1 MRFRA
6 AHKATSY
13 LMVAAAIGTLAASG
27 NLTLAQ
33 MTACLI
39 IGSLSWFAEPESRL
53 SGWLTRLD
61 LPVKVLVLGFF
72 SITVFSLV
80 QSFPEPDLTSLL
92 DLVLVLLGYKLTQR
106 KTNRDYMQLYIL
118 AFLLILAASWLAQSA
133 LFAVGFAVYV
143 VSLVWAL
150 ILFHLR
156 REIEDNYLVKH
167 EASTAAQRVT
177 AARVLDSRRVVGRPF
192 FYATAAAALAVL
204 AGAVLVFAVAPR
216 IGIGFLTGGVRRHGS
231 VAGFSD
237 QVELGHHGNISSDN
251 QTVILRVGMPRLLEQ
266 PSEEARD
273 NVIAGLYW
281 RGTVYDTYESGQW
294 LRSRAELTRTKLS
307 TRYSEGGNQ
316 WKWVSGPETA
326 DPTPSRKDVLALAD
340 RQDIQIMGV
349 SLPVAFALD
358 SPVAFEVEEPATGAF
373 LSTQVEP
380 RYGGEAAL
388 RTMRTSPYGRLVP
401 MADFAG
407 GRYVAYSVD
416 SLRHARPGAAKAT
429 ADLPPGLL
437 VPYLQVPP
445 ELRKRLAGLVKR
457 ITAEAKS
464 PAARA
469 QAVMAWLHRNKSY
482 SLDLKRDP
490 SVKDPLED
498 FLMVQRSGHCE
509 YFATAAAIMLRV
521 ADVPTR
527 YVNGFLGGEWND
539 LANLV
544 TVRDNRAHSWVEVY
558 FSGFGWTRMD
568 ATPAIA
574 RPSRMSRLKQVA
586 DSIELWW
593 GQWVIEYDASR
604 QLDLARGLARSLG
617 WKRQPGAGLQWPK
630 PDKRFIYGLIGAALG
645 VYLVW
650 RMRNR
655 RVSVSEGVVPRRLAQ
670 GAMQRI
676 YERAGKA
683 LGMMG
688 LSKQTAETPRE
699 YLHRVCGPKG
709 AAPEV
714 AQSLAMVI
722 KHYEGVRFGDWQ
734 LSPAQLHELGE
745 HVAGIEAFCK
755 QRLYARK
762 AA

>member
-13 LMVAAAIGTLAASG
+13 LMVVAALGTLAASG
-27 NLTLAQ
+27 NLTFAQ
-33 MTACLI
+33 IAGCLI
-39 IGSLSWFAEPESRL
+39 IGTLSWFAEPESKI
-53 SGWLTRLD
+53 STWLVRLD

-80 QSFPEPDLTSLL
+80 QSFPEPDLTALL
-92 DLVLVLLGYKLTQR
+92 DLVLVLLGYKLMQR

-177 AARVLDSRRVVGRPF
+177 AARVLDSRRVVGGPF
-192 FYATAAAALAVL
+192 FYATAAAAVAVL
-204 AGAVLVFAVAPR
+204 AGATVVFALAPR

-251 QTVILRVGMPRLLEQ
+251 QTVILRVGMARLLDQ

-273 NVIAGLYW
+273 ATIAGLYW
-281 RGTVYDTYESGQW
+281 RGTVYDTYDNGQW
-294 LRSRAELTRTKLS
+294 LRSRADLTRTKLS
-307 TRYSEGGNQ
+307 TGFGQGPNQ
-316 WKWVSGPETA
+316 WKWVSGPETPA
-326 DPTPSRKDVLALAD
+326 SPPSREDLLALAD

-358 SPVAFEVEEPATGAF
+358 SPVAFEVQEPATGTF
-373 LSTQVEP
+373 LSTQIEA
-380 RYGGEAAL
+380 RFSGEAAL
-388 RTMRTSPYGRLVP
+388 RTMRTAYGRSVP

-407 GRYVAYSVD
+407 ARYVAYSID
-416 SLRHARPGAAKAT
+416 SLKRARPGAAKT
-429 ADLPPGLL
+429 IADLPEGLL
-437 VPYLQVPP
+437 APYLQVPAV
-445 ELRKRLAGLVKR
+445 LRGRLSGLVRR
-457 ITAEAKS
+457 ITSEAKS

-498 FLMVQRSGHCE
+498 FLMVQKSGHCE

-539 LANLV
+539 LSGLV
-544 TVRDNRAHSWVEVY
+544 TVRDNRAHSWIEVY

-568 ATPAIA
+568 ATPAIS

-604 QLDLARGLARSLG
+604 QLDLARGLAKSLG
-617 WKRQPGAGLQWPK
+617 FKRQRGSGLHLPK
-630 PDKRFIYGLIGAALG
+630 PDKRVILGVIAAGLG
-645 VYLVW
+645 VYLVL
-650 RMRNR
+650 RLRKR
-655 RVSVSEGVVPRRLAQ
+655 RGGVSQGVVARNLAQ
-670 GAMQRI
+670 GATQRL
-676 YERAGKA
+676 YERAVKAVGA
-683 LGMMG
+683 LGI
-688 LSKQTAETPRE
+688 SKQATETPRE
-699 YLHRVCGPKG
+699 YLRRTCDHQG
-709 AAPEV
+709 ALSGLHESFGAV
-714 AQSLAMVI
+714 VTT
-722 KHYEGVRFGDWQ
+722 YEAVRFGERN
-734 LSPAQLHELGE
+734 LSAAQLHELTQQ
-745 HVAGIEAFCK
+745 VAAVEAYCK
-755 QRLYARK
+755 ERLQARK

>member
-6 AHKATSY
+6 AHKASSY
-13 LMVAAAIGTLAASG
+13 LMVAAAIGTLAAAG
-27 NLTLAQ
+27 NLTFAQ
-33 MTACLI
+33 IAACLI
-39 IGSLSWFAEPESRL
+39 VGTLSWFAEPESQL
-53 SGWLTRLD
+53 SAWLVRLD
-61 LPVKVLVLGFF
+61 LPFKVLVLGYFC
-72 SITVFSLV
+72 ITVFSLV
-80 QSFPEPDLTSLL
+80 QSFPEPDLTALL
-92 DLVLVLLGYKLTQR
+92 DLVLVLVGYKLMQR

-133 LFAVGFAVYV
+133 LFALGFAVYV
-143 VSLVWAL
+143 VALVWAL

-204 AGAVLVFAVAPR
+204 AGATIVFALAPR

-251 QTVILRVGMPRLLEQ
+251 QTVILRVGMPRLLDQ

-273 NVIAGLYW
+273 AVIASLYW
-281 RGTVYDTYESGQW
+281 RGTVYDTYENGQW
-294 LRSRAELTRTKLS
+294 LRSRSDLTRTKLS
-307 TRYSEGGNQ
+307 TGFGQGPNQ
-316 WKWVSGPETA
+316 WRWVSGPETP
-326 DPTPSRKDVLALAD
+326 DKPPSRKELLALAD
-340 RQDIQIMGV
+340 RQEIQIMGV

-373 LSTQVEP
+373 LSTQIEA
-380 RYGGEAAL
+380 RYSGEAAL
-388 RTMRTSPYGRLVP
+388 RTMRTSPYGRALP
-401 MADFAG
+401 LADFAG
-407 GRYVAYSVD
+407 ARYVAYSID
-416 SLRHARPGAAKAT
+416 SLRRARPGAAKAIT
-429 ADLPPGLL
+429 ELPEGLL
-437 VPYLQVPP
+437 APYLQVPAD
-445 ELRKRLAGLVKR
+445 LRKRLSGLVRR
-457 ITAEAKS
+457 ITADHKT

-469 QAVMAWLHRNKSY
+469 QAVMTWLHRSKTY

-498 FLMVQRSGHCE
+498 FLMVQSSGHCE
-509 YFATAAAIMLRV
+509 YFATAAAIMLRI

-539 LANLV
+539 LSNLV
-544 TVRDNRAHSWVEVY
+544 TVRDNRAHSWTEVY

-568 ATPAIA
+568 ATPAIS

-604 QLDLARGLARSLG
+604 QLDLARGLAKSLG
-617 WKRQPGAGLQWPK
+617 FKRQPGSAFSLPK
-630 PDKRFIYGLIGAALG
+630 PDKRLVYGVVAFGLAVYVAL
-645 VYLVW
+645 
-650 RMRNR
+650 RIRKR
-655 RVSVSEGVVPRRLAQ
+655 RVKPGQRLVPRAGAQ
-670 GAMQRI
+670 GAVQKL
-676 YERAGKA
+676 YERSVRAVGS
-683 LGMMG
+683 LGVT
-688 LSKQTAETPRE
+688 KQASETPRE
-699 YLHRVCGPKG
+699 HLQRACRAESALAKDYGG
-709 AAPEV
+709 IV
-714 AQSLAMVI
+714 AT
-722 KHYEGVRFGDWQ
+722 YEAVRFGTRQ
-734 LSPAQLHELGE
+734 LNTAQLNELA
-745 HVAGIEAFCK
+745 HQVTAVEALCK
-755 QRLYARK
+755 ERLQTRK